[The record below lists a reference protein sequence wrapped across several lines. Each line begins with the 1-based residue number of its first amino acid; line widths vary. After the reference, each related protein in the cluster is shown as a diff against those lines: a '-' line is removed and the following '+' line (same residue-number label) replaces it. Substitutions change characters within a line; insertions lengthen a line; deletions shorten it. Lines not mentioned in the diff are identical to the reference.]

1 MPRIFLSPSDQAHNP
16 VIGGGT
22 EQQYAQARC
31 ARAAEVLRSYDGY
44 EVKVSS
50 AGIGDDTGGFLASI
64 EEGNA
69 WGPDLYVAD
78 HTNAGNGRA
87 SGVQAYVYTPDPE
100 SVRLGQCINARMDPI
115 VPGGASI
122 QDGQH
127 LGEVNSSDAVAVL
140 MESGY
145 HDNPTDAAVIRTK
158 TREMGEAIAYGIL
171 DYYGTTIDYQED
183 DMAVTDDDLKKIH
196 DAVWHG
202 AAGAELVYNYR
213 LGRGEWAGTMLG
225 SLEGRIGNEVIGPQI
240 AALSGQVAGL
250 SKAVEALASGQ
261 NVDAGAITQAVQ
273 DAVTQAM
280 AGVEIT
286 LATKGVE

>member
-16 VIGGGT
+16 VTGGGT

-64 EEGNA
+64 AEGNA

-78 HTNAGNGRA
+78 HTNAGTGRS

-100 SVRLGQCINARMDPI
+100 SVRLGQCLNARMDPI

-127 LGEVNSSDAVAVL
+127 LGEVNSSSATAVL

-145 HDNPTDAAVIRTK
+145 HDNPVDAEVIRTK

-171 DYYGTTIDYQED
+171 DYYGTTINYQED
-183 DMAVTDDDLKKIH
+183 DMPLSNEDLKNLH
-196 DAVWHG
+196 NAVWFG
-202 AAGAELVYNYR
+202 APGADLIPNSTS
-213 LGRGEWAGTMLG
+213 GRGEWAYTSLG
-225 SLEGRIGNEVIGPQI
+225 NMQRRIAVESLGPQI
-240 AALSGQVAGL
+240 AKLSGQVAGL
-250 SKAVEALASGQ
+250 SAAVEALAAGEG
-261 NVDAGAITQAVQ
+261 VDQASITQAVQ
-273 DAVTQAM
+273 AAVTQAM

-286 LATKGVE
+286 LAAKES